1 MSQKGIHTN
10 RRSAHLSVWKF
21 VLAKLSAN
29 ENVILLCVLES
40 EGSSP
45 GRAGFKMAV
54 ATDGSFSGTIGGG
67 IMEHKL
73 VEKAKSLLQK
83 SETKVLLQKQFHDK
97 QAAADQSGMICSGSQ
112 LNAFVPAFAEH
123 KKIVEDILSED
134 IQKIRISA
142 RGFQAVAT
150 DADEGLRFN
159 TDADWDYTE
168 KTDNRP
174 VLHIV
179 GGGHVSLAVS
189 ELMLFVGFCIKVY
202 DDRPALNT
210 IEENIYADETII
222 IKSYEELSDH
232 LIPSADD
239 YAVIMT
245 VGYRTDKIVLKQL
258 LSKSLRYLGLMG
270 SDHKI
275 NTLFNELKQEGVLSE
290 SLDRV
295 AAPVGINI
303 LSKTTPEI
311 AVSIAAEIIKEKN
324 KELPTGRN
332 KND

>member
-1 MSQKGIHTN
+1 MPGKGIHIN

-21 VLAKLSAN
+21 ILIKLSAN
-29 ENVILLCVLES
+29 EEVILLSVLES

-83 SETKVLLQKQFHDK
+83 KEKKVLLQKQFHDK
-97 QAAADQSGMICSGSQ
+97 ESATDQSGMICSGSQ
-112 LNAFVPAFAEH
+112 LNAFVPLNAGH
-123 KKIVEDILSED
+123 KKITEDILSGVVR
-134 IQKIRISA
+134 KLRISP
-142 RGFQAVAT
+142 GGLQAV
-150 DADEGLRFN
+150 DENAEAGLRFN
-159 TDADWDYTE
+159 SDEDWDYTE

-174 VLHIV
+174 VLHII

-189 ELMLFVGFCIKVY
+189 ELMSFVGFYIKVY

-210 IEENIYADETII
+210 MEENIYAEETII
-222 IKSYEELSDH
+222 VKSYEELSRC
-232 LIPSADD
+232 LISSADD

-245 VGYRTDKIVLKQL
+245 VGYRTDKTVLKQL
-258 LSKSLRYLGLMG
+258 LDKEFKYLGLMG

-275 NTLFNELKQEGVLSE
+275 DTLFNELKDEGIPSA
-290 SLDRV
+290 SLDRI
-295 AAPVGINI
+295 AAPIGINI

-311 AVSIAAEIIKEKN
+311 AVSIAAEIIRERN

-332 KND
+332 KNN